1 MKPALKKVRPT
12 VVMSCV
18 LAGACVGAMGTARAD
33 AFAQAILSVDN
44 FQVLNSSNVAYATT
58 DFTRLKGSN
67 IGTVSATLGDI
78 IHGGVAKQ
86 PDFLLGAAPDAAQKF
101 VGLPAAPRSE
111 NDFSPFASPAPVPG
125 TFGYADQ
132 YMSGMMLKQG
142 ASNAGATIRTRADAA
157 LTEDGFAQGRSDVAT
172 TTNFEFM
179 LANSGTMKFVFDAT
193 PFTQAYSTGKPD
205 TFAIAKLHW
214 TLEIKDA
221 SLNTVFTYAPEAL
234 NALSNVNR
242 SDSFAGLT
250 TYNPGTMAFSTTT
263 SMLDA
268 GTRYFLT
275 ISQHTDADAMQE
287 TAVPEPASLAIF
299 GLGLLGM
306 SLLRRRF

>member
-12 VVMSCV
+12 AIMSCL
-18 LAGACVGAMGTARAD
+18 LAGLCAGATGTARAD
-33 AFAQAILSVDN
+33 AFAQAILSIDH
-44 FQVLNSSNVAYATT
+44 FQVLNSSNVAYATS
-58 DFTRLKGSN
+58 DFTQLKGSN
-67 IGTVSATLGDI
+67 VGTVSATLGDV

-86 PDFLLGAAPDAAQKF
+86 PDFLQGAAPDAAQKF
-101 VGLPAAPRSE
+101 VGLPVPPRAE
-111 NDFSPFASPAPVPG
+111 NDFTPFASPAPVPG

-132 YMSGMMLKQG
+132 YMRGMMLSKNG
-142 ASNAGATIRTRADAA
+142 TAAGATVKTRADAA

-179 LANSGTMKFVFDAT
+179 LANAGTMKFVFDAT

-205 TFAIAKLHW
+205 TWAIARLHW
-214 TLEIKDA
+214 TLEIRDA
-221 SLNTVFTYAPEAL
+221 NQNTVFSYAPEAL

-242 SDSFAGLT
+242 SDGFAGLT
-250 TYNPGTMAFSTTT
+250 TYNPGTLAFSTSTA
-263 SMLDA
+263 MLDA

-275 ISQHTDADAMQE
+275 ISQHADADALQQ